1 MADRVLLRHRIDYGA
16 VTAVLQLARLL
27 PMQVVLGA
35 GTLLGRAFY
44 RFDRSHRR
52 LAISNLQA
60 AVPLRSHED
69 CAAIARAGVHTTR
82 RR

>member
-1 MADRVLLRHRIDYGA
+1 MADRVLLRHRIEYGA

-27 PMQVVLGA
+27 PMPVVLAA
-35 GTLLGRAFY
+35 GTLLGRAFF

-60 AVPLRSHED
+60 AFPWRSPAE
-69 CAAIARAGVHTTR
+69 CAAIARGSLVCS
-82 RR
+82 